1 VLATSIYMIV
11 FRVLHVVLGIA
22 WGGALFLLV
31 FFVQPAAKAV
41 GPAAGPFMREL
52 LVERHLTDWILRI
65 AGATIVA
72 GGFLYWHD
80 VQAFGSLGDFLDSA
94 FGLWLTIGALASIVA
109 VAIGGAVAKPT
120 LERSLAV
127 GAQIAQAGDQAPPD
141 LVRELATL
149 QTKGRSLAKVNMA
162 LVAIAAFA
170 MSTARYW

>member
-11 FRVLHVVLGIA
+11 FRMLHVVLGIA

-149 QTKGRSLAKVNMA
+149 QTKGRSLTKVNMA

>member
-1 VLATSIYMIV
+1 MLATSIYMIV

-141 LVRELATL
+141 LVHEFAAL
-149 QTKGRSLAKVNMA
+149 QTKGRSLAKVNMV

>member
-11 FRVLHVVLGIA
+11 FRMLHVVLGIA